1 MKIRITFIEEVRNVS
16 YLSEED
22 TEKVLIELEKYEDNE
37 KEDKIVEIIQE
48 LFESGEIDIWDNA
61 EQVETMSLDEL
72 CNKISTRKKIS
83 PYQSRCGLF
92 VFIASWKY
100 LLLI

>member
-1 MKIRITFIEEVRNVS
+1 MEIRVTFIEEVRNVS

-37 KEDKIVEIIQE
+37 KEGKIVEIIQE
-48 LFESGEIDIWDNA
+48 LFEKGEIDIWDNA

-72 CNKISTRKKIS
+72 ELALYGNNEIET
-83 PYQSRCGLF
+83 
-92 VFIASWKY
+92 Y
-100 LLLI
+100 LKNL

>member
-37 KEDKIVEIIQE
+37 KEGKIVEIIQE
-48 LFESGEIDIWDNA
+48 LYESGDIDIWDNA
-61 EQVETMSLDEL
+61 EGIETLSLNDLEL
-72 CNKISTRKKIS
+72 DNFGNNEIET
-83 PYQSRCGLF
+83 
-92 VFIASWKY
+92 Y
-100 LLLI
+100 LKNI

>member
-37 KEDKIVEIIQE
+37 KEGKIVEIIQE
-48 LFESGEIDIWDNA
+48 LFEKGEIDIWDNA

-72 CNKISTRKKIS
+72 ELDLYGNNEIET
-83 PYQSRCGLF
+83 
-92 VFIASWKY
+92 Y
-100 LLLI
+100 LKNL

>member
-1 MKIRITFIEEVRNVS
+1 MKIKITFIEEVRNVS

-22 TEKVLIELEKYEDNE
+22 SEKVLIELEKYEDNE
-37 KEDKIVEIIQE
+37 KEDKIVKIIQE

-72 CNKISTRKKIS
+72 ELDLYGNNEIET
-83 PYQSRCGLF
+83 
-92 VFIASWKY
+92 Y
-100 LLLI
+100 LKNL

>member
-48 LFESGEIDIWDNA
+48 LFEKGEIDIWDNA

-72 CNKISTRKKIS
+72 ELDLYGNNEIET
-83 PYQSRCGLF
+83 
-92 VFIASWKY
+92 Y
-100 LLLI
+100 LKNL